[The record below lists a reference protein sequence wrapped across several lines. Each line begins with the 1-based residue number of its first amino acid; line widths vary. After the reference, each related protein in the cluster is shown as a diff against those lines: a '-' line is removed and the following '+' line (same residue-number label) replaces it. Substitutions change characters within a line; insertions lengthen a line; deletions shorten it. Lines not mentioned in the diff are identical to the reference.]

1 MNWHIKQKHTYQ
13 LTFEFVQ
20 VFLIYGCRL
29 IHPDHR
35 EEYYLVKPFLQKCW
49 ANFVH
54 CYST

>member
-54 CYST
+54 CNST